1 MKRLIL
7 IVLMVPLLLAACST
21 SPSTTSGTD
30 SEAGSAAIASGTNQ
44 VGTPQPSGEEAL
56 STEVITTDYED
67 ATNVRN
73 QLAFGTMQLD
83 GSAQA
88 VTAEQAKTLLPL
100 WQAMSALSGNSST
113 VPEELNAVQNQIFA
127 SMTPEQLQAIAELQI
142 TNAKISEFY
151 AEKGIVLPTLEA
163 GATRNPGAM
172 KDLPEADREATKAAR
187 QASGEVSG
195 AGAGAGQLT
204 KTLLYDEVVKYLGE
218 RAAE

>member
-7 IVLMVPLLLAACST
+7 IILVVPLLLAACST
-21 SPSTTSGTD
+21 TPSSSSGTD
-30 SEAGSAAIASGTNQ
+30 SSAAIAPASNQ
-44 VGTPQPSGEEAL
+44 DVTPQPSGEEAL
-56 STEVITTDYED
+56 STEVITTDYDD
-67 ATNVRN
+67 ATSVRN
-73 QLAFGTMQLD
+73 QLAFGTMKLD
-83 GSAQA
+83 GTAQA

-100 WQAMSALSGNSST
+100 WQAMSALSGNTST

-127 SMTPEQLQAIAELQI
+127 SMTPEQLQAIADLQI

-151 AEKGIVLPTLEA
+151 AEKGIVLPTMEP
-163 GATRNPGAM
+163 GVTRNPGAM

-204 KTLLYDEVVKYLGE
+204 KTLLYDEVVKYLGD
-218 RAAE
+218 RVAE

>member
-7 IVLMVPLLLAACST
+7 IIFMVPLLLAACST
-21 SPSTTSGTD
+21 TPSTSSGTD
-30 SEAGSAAIASGTNQ
+30 SSAAIAPASNQ
-44 VGTPQPSGEEAL
+44 DVTPQPSGEEAL
-56 STEVITTDYED
+56 STEVITTDYDD
-67 ATNVRN
+67 ATSVRN
-73 QLAFGTMQLD
+73 QLAFGTMKLD
-83 GSAQA
+83 GTAQA

-100 WQAMSALSGNSST
+100 WQAMSALSGNTST

-127 SMTPEQLQAIAELQI
+127 SMTPEQLQAIADLQI

-151 AEKGIVLPTLEA
+151 AEKGIVLPTMEP
-163 GATRNPGAM
+163 GVTRNPGAM

-204 KTLLYDEVVKYLGE
+204 KTLLYDEVVKYLGD
-218 RAAE
+218 RVAE

>member
-7 IVLMVPLLLAACST
+7 IILMVPLLLAACST
-21 SPSTTSGTD
+21 TPSTTSGTN
-30 SEAGSAAIASGTNQ
+30 SEADSAAIAPGTIQ
-44 VGTPQPSGEEAL
+44 DVTPQPSGEEAL
-56 STEVITTDYED
+56 AAEVITTEFED
-67 ATNVRN
+67 ATSVRN

-83 GSAQA
+83 GTAQA

-100 WQAMSALSGNSST
+100 WQAMSALSGNSET

-127 SMTPEQLQAIAELQI
+127 TMTPEQLKAIADLQI

-151 AEKGIVLPTLEA
+151 AEKGIVLPTMEP
-163 GATRNPGAM
+163 GVTRNPGAM

-187 QASGEVSG
+187 QASGEASG
-195 AGAGAGQLT
+195 TGAGAGQLT

-218 RAAE
+218 LTA

>member
-7 IVLMVPLLLAACST
+7 IILVVPLLLAACST
-21 SPSTTSGTD
+21 TPSTSSGTD
-30 SEAGSAAIASGTNQ
+30 SSAAIAPASNQ
-44 VGTPQPSGEEAL
+44 DVTPQPSGEEAL
-56 STEVITTDYED
+56 STEVITTDYDD
-67 ATNVRN
+67 ATSVRN
-73 QLAFGTMQLD
+73 QLAFGTMKLD
-83 GSAQA
+83 GTAQA

-100 WQAMSALSGNSST
+100 WQAMSALSGNTST

-127 SMTPEQLQAIAELQI
+127 SMTPEQLQAIADLQI

-151 AEKGIVLPTLEA
+151 AEKGIVLPTMEP
-163 GATRNPGAM
+163 GVTRNPGAM

-204 KTLLYDEVVKYLGE
+204 KTLLYDEVVKYLGD
-218 RAAE
+218 RVAE